1 MTEADILAAV
11 RAADARRCQAML
23 EGDVAALDQMLSE
36 RLSYTHSD
44 ASVDTKQSYL
54 EKVARRYFDYRE
66 LTIEDDH
73 TIVAGDCVI
82 IVGRMT
88 GRVVI
93 EKTKERFL
101 NNRTLSVWARENDTW
116 RFVAFQPTPF
126 LMTA

>member
-54 EKVARRYFDYRE
+54 EKVARQYFDYRE